1 MSLSFE
7 VEPSLDAGTGTQVES
22 FIDDCQDLFEEE
34 DFIALGISP
43 SEPTE
48 AKPGSDDKVM
58 MLAARYASGLPL
70 WHDSDCY
77 DHSPGGVVDSE

>member
-7 VEPSLDAGTGTQVES
+7 VEPSLDADSGTQVQS
-22 FIDDCQDLFEEE
+22 FVENYQDLFEEE
-34 DFIALGISP
+34 DFIALGINP
-43 SEPTE
+43 SKPTE

-58 MLAARYASGLPL
+58 MLAARYAVGLPL

-77 DHSPGGVVDSE
+77 DHSPGDDDESE